1 VPPFLRLLAFFG
13 ILMSSTSALFAVSVA
28 SELLN
33 DRETL
38 IEKVQKEAQPSPS
51 PSPSPAPGTPTQAEV
66 AGMIWDARGVL
77 LPLAAIFL
85 ILSTLMCAGCLRA
98 LRGSAWGASA
108 WKTSCAASLGVQALL
123 ALLLEIKMGEGLP
136 GLMVGLML
144 GSIYPLTTLWYLRRP
159 QIAALFR

>member
-13 ILMSSTSALFAVSVA
+13 ILMSSTSALFAMSVA
-28 SELLN
+28 SELLG

-51 PSPSPAPGTPTQAEV
+51 PSPVPGTPTQAEV

-77 LPLAAIFL
+77 LPLAAVFL

-108 WKTSCAASLGVQALL
+108 WKTACAASLGVQALL
-123 ALLLEIKMGEGLP
+123 ALLLEIKLGEGLP
-136 GLMVGLML
+136 GLLVGLML